1 MTGDQ
6 PLQFHLIEP
15 DHQISDFVYCFSSF
29 NNLSAID
36 EGIIIPNGKIDLI
49 LSLMENGDFQIVLLG
64 LETQPKIALGQT
76 ISKFFSIS
84 FQPLAVEYI
93 LKIPVAGILNKGELL
108 SDDFWSFGIND
119 LEDFEAFCRKATDKI
134 ISLVPENIDR
144 RKQNLFRHILAAQ
157 GDIRVQELSA
167 EIGWSPRQINQYF
180 NTQLG
185 LSLKSYCNILRFQ
198 ASLRHIW
205 EGELYPQLNYTDQSH
220 FIKEVKKL
228 SGVSPK
234 ELNKNENSRFLQF
247 LVYNKK

>member
-64 LETQPKIALGQT
+64 LETQPKIAPGQT

-108 SDDFWSFGIND
+108 SDDSGASVLMI
-119 LEDFEAFCRKATDKI
+119 LKI
-134 ISLVPENIDR
+134 LKHFAVKPQT
-144 RKQNLFRHILAAQ
+144 KLFPLFRKIL
-157 GDIRVQELSA
+157 I
-167 EIGWSPRQINQYF
+167 
-180 NTQLG
+180 
-185 LSLKSYCNILRFQ
+185 
-198 ASLRHIW
+198 
-205 EGELYPQLNYTDQSH
+205 
-220 FIKEVKKL
+220 
-228 SGVSPK
+228 GVS
-234 ELNKNENSRFLQF
+234 RICFAIF
-247 LVYNKK
+247 